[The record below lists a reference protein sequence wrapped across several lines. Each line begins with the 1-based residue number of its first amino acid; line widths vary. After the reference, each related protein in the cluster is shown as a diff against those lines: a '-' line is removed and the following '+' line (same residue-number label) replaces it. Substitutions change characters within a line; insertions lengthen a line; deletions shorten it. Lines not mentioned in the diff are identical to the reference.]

1 MVAEVSMG
9 KQEKL
14 LFLTGR
20 LADKRLRNVLQ
31 TMQTDFVYD
40 IENIGVNVAALMT
53 AEMIKRRLKL
63 DNKPDKVI
71 VPGLC
76 RGDLSE
82 VSQYFQ
88 LPFVR
93 GPKDVKDIPVFFGQD
108 CKPLDL
114 SQHDV
119 LIFAEIVNASEVSV
133 AEILQY
139 AERYRRDGADIIDL
153 GCLPETPFP
162 HLEES
167 IATLHA
173 AGFKVSVD
181 SLEHE
186 FLLRGGRAGADY
198 LLSLSEST
206 LWMLDEVDSIPI
218 LIPEKH
224 GDMDSLYRAIEIC
237 AEKDRFFYADCI
249 LDPIHFGFTES
260 ILRYHVLRQQCPEA
274 HVMMGIGNLTELT
287 EADTTGINAI
297 LFGVISELGLNA
309 VLATEVSAHARTA
322 VREADVAR
330 RMLYAA
336 RREGALPKDID
347 GSLLTTHERKPFLYT
362 VAEIEE
368 LATEIRDPSY
378 RIQVSEVGIHVY
390 NRDGMVSADNPF
402 NIFPRLDS
410 IQDDAAHA
418 FYMGVEL
425 ARAQIAWQLGKRYI
439 QDEELQWGV
448 ICSQEEGQST
458 SYKQAG
464 STLQARGKNR
474 KK

>member
-1 MVAEVSMG
+1 MST
-9 KQEKL
+9 QERL

-20 LADKRLRNVLQ
+20 LAEKRLRNILQ
-31 TMQTDFVYD
+31 TMQTDFFYD

-53 AEMIKRRLKL
+53 AKMIKRRLKIS
-63 DNKPDKVI
+63 NKPDKVI

-76 RGDLSE
+76 RGDLSG
-82 VSQYFQ
+82 VSQHFQ
-88 LPFVR
+88 LPFVH
-93 GPKDVKDIPVFFGQD
+93 GPKDIKDIPMFFGRD
-108 CKPLDL
+108 CKSLDL
-114 SQHDV
+114 SAHDV
-119 LIFAEIVNASEVSV
+119 LIFAEIVNASEVGV

-139 AERYRRDGADIIDL
+139 AERYRRDGADVIDL

-167 IATLHA
+167 IAALHA

-198 LLSLSEST
+198 LLSLSEDT
-206 LWMLDEVDSIPI
+206 LWILDEVGSVPI

-237 AEKDRFFYADCI
+237 AEKGRSFYADCI

-260 ILRYHVLRQQCPEA
+260 VLRYHALRQQCPEVP
-274 HVMMGIGNLTELT
+274 VMMGIGNLTELT

-322 VREADVAR
+322 VREADIAR

-336 RREGALPKDID
+336 RSEGSLPKDID

-362 VAEIEE
+362 ITEIEE
-368 LATEIRDPSY
+368 LAAEIRDPSY
-378 RIQVSEVGIHVY
+378 RIQVSETGVHVY

-402 NIFPRLDS
+402 TIFPQLEL
-410 IQDDAAHA
+410 IQNDAAHA

-448 ICSQEEGQST
+448 IHQQEEGQQST
-458 SYKQAG
+458 SYKQLG
-464 STLQARGKNR
+464 STLQARDKHR